1 MVFAVGRI
9 SCFGVVSVFIWALAL
24 SCSQQLFIRGA
35 LMGGGS

>member
-24 SCSQQLFIRGA
+24 SCSQQLFYSGCIN
-35 LMGGGS
+35 GGGS